1 MTLNSDR
8 VESGALSELVFLEH
22 ISKRFGS
29 TQAVK
34 DVSLRFCSGE
44 VHAVLGENGAG
55 KSTLGKIMGGLLQP
69 DEGTL
74 FVNGK
79 ETRLLSVAEARDHG
93 FAMVFQELSLVP
105 DLSVR
110 ENIYLG
116 MESAPYPFSLLKKKA
131 EEEQCLALFAK
142 YKFDFD
148 LNARVRNL
156 SVANQQLI

>member
-1 MTLNSDR
+1 MP
-8 VESGALSELVFLEH
+8 SEMVFLDH

-79 ETRLLSVAEARDHG
+79 ETRLRSVAEARKTALPWC
-93 FAMVFQELSLVP
+93 FRSCPLS
-105 DLSVR
+105 R
-110 ENIYLG
+110 T
-116 MESAPYPFSLLKKKA
+116 
-131 EEEQCLALFAK
+131 
-142 YKFDFD
+142 
-148 LNARVRNL
+148 
-156 SVANQQLI
+156 